1 MPLFD
6 RRLAR
11 VALAGMVAWLA
22 LLFVPLATG
31 SGAEEEVGHLV
42 LLAPLV
48 LVPLFL
54 VASVPAGFGAAPR
67 ALSAASWLMLPGAL
81 GAAGS
86 LLVAPGPLAGALA
99 ALWLIPTTVV
109 AAQMVAAV
117 ARQRG
122 LADAAEIAL
131 AFGWATL
138 PGGAVWLVLARSGVD
153 TGYSSL
159 VSLLTAAHF
168 HYAGAFVL
176 IWAGLLGR
184 ALAPRWRTIH
194 AVLVVGLVV
203 GFWGVAAGIALGR
216 GPASG
221 SVVEAVGVALL
232 TLAAVGVGGL
242 GVVRAGDVEDRKT
255 SVMLAV
261 SGGALVLAMA
271 LAAWFQFGARLGLG
285 QPDVSWMAA
294 RHGAL
299 NAYGFALWGAL
310 GWRRIRPQ
318 PAALSG

>member
-1 MPLFD
+1 
-6 RRLAR
+6 
-11 VALAGMVAWLA
+11 MVAWLA

-31 SGAEEEVGHLV
+31 TGAEEEVGHLV

-67 ALSAASWLMLPGAL
+67 ALSAASWLLLPGAL

-99 ALWLIPTTVV
+99 ALWLVPTTVV
-109 AAQMVAAV
+109 AAHMVAEA

-122 LADAAEIAL
+122 LADAAEVAL
-131 AFGWATL
+131 ALGWATL

-159 VSLLTAAHF
+159 VALLTAAHF

-184 ALAPRWRTIH
+184 ALAARWRTVH
-194 AVLVVGLVV
+194 AGLVAGLVV

-232 TLAAVGVGGL
+232 TLAAVGVGVL
-242 GVVRAGDVEDRKT
+242 GVVRAGAVEDRKT

-261 SGGALVLAMA
+261 SGGALVLAMG

-285 QPDVSWMAA
+285 QPDVAWMAS

-310 GWRRIRPQ
+310 GWRRLRPR
-318 PAALSG
+318 PGAPSG